1 MSNPLSQWFKS
12 VLLLGAL
19 GLSSA
24 QAADEKIVF
33 AISQE
38 PYPPFSWKASSGE
51 WSGFEPDLI
60 RELCKQMQADCRF
73 HELAWDGL
81 IPALNSKQVD
91 VILNSLSITP
101 ERKQVV
107 DFTEPYLQTPAL
119 WVGEKALKLEPTV
132 EGLKRKTIGVQGSTS
147 SASYLKNYFSKT
159 STVRYYNDQD
169 DALSDLRN
177 GRVDIMLADQI
188 SIEPMLDKPENSL
201 LESKGAAPKDPLF
214 GEGIGAAVRKG
225 EDALREKLN
234 QALAELRADGRMHKL
249 SEPYFKADILAQD

>member
-1 MSNPLSQWFKS
+1 MSKQLNQWLKRFLVLS
-12 VLLLGAL
+12 VMGA
-19 GLSSA
+19 SFA
-24 QAADEKIVF
+24 HAADEKIIF

-38 PYPPFSWKASSGE
+38 PYPPFSWKASTGE

-107 DFTEPYLQTPAL
+107 DFTEAYLQTPAL
-119 WVGEKALKLEPTV
+119 WVAEKALNLTPTP
-132 EGLKRKTIGVQGSTS
+132 EGLKGKTIGVQGSTS
-147 SASYLKNYFSKT
+147 SASYLKTYFGKT
-159 STVRYYNDQD
+159 SKVRYYNDQD
-169 DALSDLRN
+169 DVLSDLRN
-177 GRVDIMLADQI
+177 GRIDIMLADQI
-188 SIEPMLDKPENSL
+188 SIEPMLDRAENNL
-201 LESKGAAPKDPLF
+201 LESKGVAPKDPLF

-225 EDALREKLN
+225 EDALRERLN
-234 QALAELRADGRMHKL
+234 QALAELRKDGRMQTL
-249 SEPYFKADILAQD
+249 SAPYFKPDILALD